1 MAKFQSGSQPPTQGS
16 RTGTEIKN
24 AIMTGVSYM
33 LPFVIAGAVIM
44 GISRIGASFYGIDNI
59 WDASYAQS
67 STIIRLLHT
76 FDGFGGLALSLMLP
90 VVAGYI
96 SFAIANKPGI
106 APGMIAGLLAS
117 NLGTG
122 FLGALA
128 AGFVAGYIVKLL
140 TAKIKLPR
148 ALASAGPIFILP
160 VGGTLLSC
168 ILMAFVI
175 GTPLAALNHAMEAW
189 LITLS
194 GTNKVILA
202 AIIGGMVGFDLGGPV
217 NKAAVTTAMALL
229 ASGIYDPNTAA
240 QVAIIIPPIG
250 LGVATLL
257 WKNRFSKPL
266 QEAGKAS
273 TLMGLIGVSEGA
285 IPFALSN
292 PKIIIINVVGS
303 ATGAALAVGLG
314 AVNHAPISGFYG
326 WLAVSNWPIYVL
338 SIAVGSAIVSF
349 GSLLVFKK
357 QQAEEEA
364 AKPVVASV
372 IPKFKVGR

>member
-1 MAKFQSGSQPPTQGS
+1 MAKFQRDDTTRKSA
-16 RTGTEIKN
+16 TGAEIKN
-24 AIMTGVSYM
+24 AIMTGVSWM

-44 GISRIGASFYGIDNI
+44 GISRIGASMYGIDNI
-59 WDASYAQS
+59 WDSSYENAGTLIQ
-67 STIIRLLHT
+67 ILHK

-96 SFAIANKPGI
+96 SFAIANKPGL
-106 APGMIAGLLAS
+106 APGMVGGLLAS

-128 AGFVAGYIVKLL
+128 AGFVAGYIVRFL
-140 TAKIKLPR
+140 TRNIRLPKS
-148 ALASAGPIFILP
+148 LSSAGPIFILP
-160 VGGTLLSC
+160 VGGTLLTC
-168 ILMAFVI
+168 IVMAFII
-175 GTPLAALNHAMEAW
+175 GTPLAALNHGMETWLLAM
-189 LITLS
+189 S

-250 LGVATLL
+250 LGVATLI
-257 WKNRFSKPL
+257 WKHRFPESL
-266 QEAGKAS
+266 REAGKAS

-292 PKIIIINVVGS
+292 PKIIVVNVIGTAVGAS
-303 ATGAALAVGLG
+303 LAVGLG

-326 WLAVSNWPIYVL
+326 WLAVDGWPVYVL
-338 SIAVGSAIVSF
+338 SIIAGAAIISC
-349 GSLLVFKK
+349 GSLLVFRGDSGPTEKEK
-357 QQAEEEA
+357 RETPEA
-364 AKPVVASV
+364 
-372 IPKFKVGR
+372 PKFKVSR